1 MKTEVARL
9 TRSQFSIQTLD
20 EIFNRPVFKTT
31 DFPQRSKI
39 QRASAMRILNS
50 LRNNNILV
58 PLRTG
63 RGRQAAV
70 LMFKEL
76 MDIVEK

>member
-20 EIFNRPVFKTT
+20 EIFNRPLFKTT

-39 QRASAMRILNS
+39 PRASAIRILNS
-50 LRNNNILV
+50 LRNNNILT

-63 RGRQAAV
+63 KGRQATI

-76 MDIVEK
+76 LDIVEK